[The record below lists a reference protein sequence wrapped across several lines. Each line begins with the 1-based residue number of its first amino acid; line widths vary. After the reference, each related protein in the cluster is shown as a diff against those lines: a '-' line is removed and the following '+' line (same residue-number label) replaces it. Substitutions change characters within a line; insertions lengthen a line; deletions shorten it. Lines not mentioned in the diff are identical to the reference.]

1 MSSCFISDLHLDHK
15 RKDIKKAFFKFL
27 ESEASGFENLYILG
41 DLFEVWIGDD
51 FEDEFTSEV
60 ISELKKFS
68 LKDKNIFIMH
78 GNRDF
83 LLGEK
88 FAKKCGAKL
97 ISDPLILNKEE
108 KKIML
113 SHGDIFCTD
122 DLEYQSFKEKV
133 RNKKWKKEFLSK
145 DLKDREEIAK
155 KLRKES
161 AMKNSKKEDYLMDV
175 NKSEIEKIAQEYEV
189 DILIHGHVHRPKIHD
204 EAFGQR
210 IVLGDWDQKYWFI
223 SLIGEKIS
231 LHSSKII

>member
-1 MSSCFISDLHLDHK
+1 MSACFISDLHLDNK
-15 RKDIKKAFFKFL
+15 REDIKKTFFKFL
-27 ESEASGFENLYILG
+27 ESEASEFKNLYILG

-51 FEDEFTSEV
+51 FEDKFTSEV

-88 FAKKCGAKL
+88 FAEKCGAKL
-97 ISDPLILNKEE
+97 ISDPFILNKEE

>member
-97 ISDPLILNKEE
+97 ISDPLILNIEE

>member
-15 RKDIKKAFFKFL
+15 REDIKKAFFKFL
-27 ESEASGFENLYILG
+27 ESEASEFKNLYILG

-51 FEDEFTSEV
+51 FEDEFISEV
-60 ISELKKFS
+60 ISALKKFS

-88 FAKKCGAKL
+88 FAEKCGAKL
-97 ISDPLILNKEE
+97 ISDPLILNKEG

-122 DLEYQSFKEKV
+122 DLEYQNFKEKV
-133 RNKKWKKEFLSK
+133 RNEKWQKEFLSK

-155 KLRKES
+155 NLRRES
-161 AMKNSKKEDYLMDV
+161 TKKNSKKEDYLMDV
-175 NKSEIEKIAQEYEV
+175 NKLEVEKIAQKNKVE
-189 DILIHGHVHRPKIHD
+189 ILIHGHVHRPKVHN

-210 IVLGDWDQKYWFI
+210 IVLGDWDKKYWFI

-231 LHSSKII
+231 LHSSEIT